1 MKFAMSSSPHIR
13 TSDNTRRIMLDVLI
27 ALAPALIAGTVF
39 FGPRALVLA
48 AVSTAAAVL
57 SEVLWRVLTRQYQT
71 AGDLSAAVTGL
82 LLALTLP
89 ATAPYWMAALGAA
102 FAVVVVKGF
111 FGGLGQNIF
120 NPALAARALLLL
132 LFPAALTRFPVPG
145 AAVPLAGGADVAT
158 AATPLHTMVMPALP
172 EASLLDMFLGN
183 IGGCIGEVSALA
195 LLVGGGYLVIRGVIK
210 LRIPVSYL
218 GTVAALSFAFAP
230 LEPLQWMLYSLLGG
244 GVLLGALFMASDY
257 ATSPATPGGQVLYGM
272 GCGALTVL
280 FRSAGLYP
288 EGVTYA
294 ILLMNAA
301 SWLLERFTPTRLFG
315 APQRKGGL
323 R

>member
-1 MKFAMSSSPHIR
+1 MSFAMSASPHIR
-13 TSDNTRRIMLDVLI
+13 CGDNTRRIMLDVLI
-27 ALAPALIAGTVF
+27 ALLPALLAGTIL
-39 FGPRALVLA
+39 FGPRCLLLT
-48 AVSTAAAVL
+48 SIAAAVL
-57 SEVLWRVLTRQYQT
+57 AEALWNKLTRQYQT
-71 AGDLSAAVTGL
+71 VGDLSAAVTGL

-89 ATAPYWMAALGAA
+89 ATVPYWMAAVGAV
-102 FAVVVVKGF
+102 FAIVVVKGA

-132 LFPAALTRFPVPG
+132 LFPAAMTRFAAPG
-145 AAVPLAGGADVAT
+145 ASVPLDLGSADVVT
-158 AATPLHTMVMPALP
+158 AATPLHSMVMPALP

-195 LLVGGGYLVIRGVIK
+195 LLIGGASLVVRGVIK
-210 LRIPVSYL
+210 LRIPISYL
-218 GTVAALSFAFAP
+218 GTVAVLSFAFAP
-230 LEPLQWMLYSLLGG
+230 LEPLRWMLYSLLGG

-257 ATSPATPGGQVLYGM
+257 ATSPATPGGQVLYGI
-272 GCGALTVL
+272 GCGVLTVI